1 MRTYGCRHRRHCRHR
16 SLPPP
21 PLTHHSNLQ
30 IHTLYFEHNKNSLR
44 LRANDYDNGGSVPAR
59 EHSVHS
65 HGYMHARDEG
75 DTGTRRGQ
83 KHSFMKQNTI
93 HALNSFPLTQSMTSM
108 ETNVTCVV
116 RVTRCGT
123 RRASVCAHASICL
136 RRPAH
141 VSVYHLFSFFHKTSW
156 RMYSFDWTVNEFIA
170 ARWMVPLWWINS
182 NWISLFHCISIQMR
196 EHFPIN
202 TKDGILSQNRMRLVN
217 RI

>member
-1 MRTYGCRHRRHCRHR
+1 MGICARNCCTSVPLHHYFVRVCVQMRDLFDDIHVSRARLASNVNRIVCIFFILCSDLCVRTYGCRHRRHCRHR

-141 VSVYHLFSFFHKTSW
+141 VSVYHLFSFFHKTS
-156 RMYSFDWTVNEFIA
+156 
-170 ARWMVPLWWINS
+170 
-182 NWISLFHCISIQMR
+182 
-196 EHFPIN
+196 
-202 TKDGILSQNRMRLVN
+202 
-217 RI
+217 